1 MTEQKKAKWER
12 SQPLYNQQSINWEAL
27 QASIDEMF
35 PVKVK
40 PTVSK
45 PPAPKTDW
53 ETLERNA
60 RLLIPRRF
68 QQRRFSEDVIT
79 WLGTPIAATIED
91 TTPVEAVRVSQSLAG
106 GVLTFV
112 GSFSMSEIGDPQTFC
127 NERGLGLE
135 LRNAA
140 GECVGKH
147 VPTVDFVS
155 FL

>member
-1 MTEQKKAKWER
+1 MA
-12 SQPLYNQQSINWEAL
+12 YYHQQTINWESL
-27 QASIDEMF
+27 KASIDDMF
-35 PVKVK
+35 PVKAK
-40 PTVSK
+40 PTVST
-45 PPAPKTDW
+45 PPAPITDYA
-53 ETLERNA
+53 EIERRA

-68 QQRRFSEDVIT
+68 QQRRFSEDVIR
-79 WLGTPIAATIED
+79 WLGTPIDATIED

-106 GVLTFV
+106 GNLTFV
-112 GSFSMSEIGDPQTFC
+112 GSFSMAEIGDPQAWC

-147 VPTVDFVS
+147 VPTVDYVS

>member
-1 MTEQKKAKWER
+1 MY
-12 SQPLYNQQSINWEAL
+12 SQETINWESL
-27 QASIDEMF
+27 KSSVDEMF
-35 PVKVK
+35 PVRS

-45 PPAPKTDW
+45 PNPAQMTDW
-53 ETLERNA
+53 ETIERNA
-60 RLLIPRRF
+60 RLRIPRRF
-68 QQRRFSEDVIT
+68 QERRFCQEAIA
-79 WLGTPIAATIED
+79 WLGTPVDPSIAD
-91 TTPVEAVRVSQSLAG
+91 TTSVMAVRVSQSLCG
-106 GVLTFV
+106 GTLNFV
-112 GSFSMSEIGDPQTFC
+112 GSFSMAEIGDPQAWC

>member
-1 MTEQKKAKWER
+1 M
-12 SQPLYNQQSINWEAL
+12 YNQQSVNWEAL

-35 PVKVK
+35 PVK
-40 PTVSK
+40 SK
-45 PPAPKTDW
+45 AISTPPAPLTDW
-53 ETLERNA
+53 TEIERRA

-68 QQRRFSEDVIT
+68 QQRRFSEDVIR
-79 WLGTPIAATIED
+79 WLGTPVDTLIAD
-91 TTPVEAVRVSQSLAG
+91 TTPVTAVRVSQSIAG
-106 GVLTFV
+106 GKLTFV
-112 GSFSMSEIGDPQTFC
+112 GSFTMAEIGEPQEWC
-127 NERGLGLE
+127 NGRGLGLE

>member
-1 MTEQKKAKWER
+1 MF
-12 SQPLYNQQSINWEAL
+12 NQQATIDWESL
-27 QASIDEMF
+27 KSSIDEMF

-53 ETLERNA
+53 ETIERNA

-79 WLGTPIAATIED
+79 WLGTPIDATIED

-112 GSFSMSEIGDPQTFC
+112 GSFSMSEIGDPQAWC
-127 NERGLGLE
+127 NGRGLGLE
-135 LRNAA
+135 FRNAA
-140 GECVGKH
+140 GQCVSKH

>member
-1 MTEQKKAKWER
+1 MF
-12 SQPLYNQQSINWEAL
+12 NQQATIDWESL
-27 QASIDEMF
+27 KSSVDEMF

-53 ETLERNA
+53 ETIERNA

-79 WLGTPIAATIED
+79 WLGTPIDATIED

-112 GSFSMSEIGDPQTFC
+112 GSFSMSEIGDPQAWC
-127 NERGLGLE
+127 NGRGLGLE

-140 GECVGKH
+140 GECVGKFT
-147 VPTVDFVS
+147 PTVDYVS

>member
-1 MTEQKKAKWER
+1 MF
-12 SQPLYNQQSINWEAL
+12 NQQATIDWESL
-27 QASIDEMF
+27 KSSVDEMF

-53 ETLERNA
+53 ETIERNA

-79 WLGTPIAATIED
+79 WLGTPIDATIED

-112 GSFSMSEIGDPQTFC
+112 GSFSMSEIGDPQAWC
-127 NERGLGLE
+127 NGRGLGLE

-140 GECVGKH
+140 GQCVGKFT
-147 VPTVDFVS
+147 PTVDCVS